1 MHEEPDN
8 QVLFCEMAWR
18 MRTLN
23 CKRYEIYYADLN
35 PTIGNE
41 IKKIRPV
48 MIINKNE
55 MNKYLDNDNTSKN
68 YI

>member
-1 MHEEPDN
+1 
-8 QVLFCEMAWR
+8 MAWR